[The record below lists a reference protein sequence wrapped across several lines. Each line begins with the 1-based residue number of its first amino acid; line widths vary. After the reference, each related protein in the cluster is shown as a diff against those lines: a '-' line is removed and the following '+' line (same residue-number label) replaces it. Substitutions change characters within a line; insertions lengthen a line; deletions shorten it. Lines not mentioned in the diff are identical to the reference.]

1 MSHQPVAPRP
11 RPSGASARRSDPVS
25 APRWSVVVPA
35 VGTVD
40 RERLLDVVEA
50 LDGQTIREPVEV
62 IVVDRRRDAV
72 SDRLRARWPEVRV
85 LEVEADTPL
94 VRMRWL
100 GARAAAGA
108 FVVLTEDHCVPDP
121 GWLEAFARAW
131 EHAPAETA
139 AVGGAVVNGVTARA
153 FDVANVLCEYGAV
166 LAPLEPGPA
175 AAVAG
180 MNVSYRRDDL
190 LAADPDLAASS
201 FWETTLH
208 PAWRARGRVLLVAP
222 DALVTHVKRFEV
234 GHFLQQR
241 YLYSRAFAARR
252 VLSRAWPVRVLY
264 GAAAWLLPPL
274 LLARLARVLL
284 ARRGTRADLLRCSP
298 WLCVFM
304 LPWAAG
310 ECVGAWLGA
319 GSAPSRIE

>member
-1 MSHQPVAPRP
+1 M
-11 RPSGASARRSDPVS
+11 S

-72 SDRLRARWPEVRV
+72 SDRLRARWPELRV
-85 LEVEADTPL
+85 LEVEADMPL

-100 GARAAAGA
+100 GARAAAGT
-108 FVVLTEDHCVPDP
+108 FVVVTEDHCVPDP

-131 EHAPAETA
+131 ERAPAATVA
-139 AVGGAVVNGVTARA
+139 IGGAVVNGVTERA

-166 LAPLEPGPA
+166 LAPLAAGPA
-175 AAVAG
+175 DGIAG
-180 MNVSYRRDDL
+180 MNVAYRRDDL

-222 DALVTHVKRFEV
+222 DALVTHAKRFEV

-252 VLSRAWPVRVLY
+252 VGARALPVRALY

-274 LLARLARVLL
+274 VLVRLLRVLVGKRG
-284 ARRGTRADLLRCSP
+284 ARAELLRCAP
-298 WLCVFM
+298 WLCVFT

-310 ECVGAWLGA
+310 ECVGAWFGA
-319 GSAPSRIE
+319 GSAPSRVE